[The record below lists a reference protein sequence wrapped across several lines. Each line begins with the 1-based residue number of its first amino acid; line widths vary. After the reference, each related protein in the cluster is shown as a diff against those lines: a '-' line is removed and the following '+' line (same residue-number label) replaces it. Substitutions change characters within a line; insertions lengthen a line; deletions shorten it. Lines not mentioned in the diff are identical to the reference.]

1 MSNLNMLANENRCF
15 TYYFFFFWIFFPS
28 AEAMIM
34 NLKGSTLKVAS
45 KYIDVNKTSK
55 YFLLVEIWR

>member
-1 MSNLNMLANENRCF
+1 
-15 TYYFFFFWIFFPS
+15 
-28 AEAMIM
+28 M